1 MKVSIIGT
9 GNIGTDLLIKLL
21 KSPHFEVVAF
31 VGRRPST
38 KKLPDGVRYIENG
51 IQFFIDNPRCC
62 ELVFECTDALSA
74 QKHAQIF
81 HDQDIIVVDLTP
93 SKIGRLCVPKINSM
107 YLENVKNVNMITC
120 GGQVSIPL
128 VKYLSQ
134 RCVISYAEVVTQIS
148 SESAG
153 LATRINIDK
162 YIETTEHAIV
172 TIVGVPKCK
181 VILNI
186 NPCPTTVMQT
196 TVFVKTTSGDFSDF
210 ETFLKSMKS
219 YVPYYE
225 VSSPPTWLNPTTVM
239 VSVNVMGS
247 GDYLSK
253 YAGNLDIIN
262 CASIEVARIFQK
274 LKCPIKVINQ
284 YEEILDI

>member
-9 GNIGTDLLIKLL
+9 GNIGTDLLVKLL
-21 KSPHFEVVAF
+21 KSPEFTVVAF

-38 KKLPDGVRYIENG
+38 KVLPDGVRYIENG
-51 IQFFIDNPRCC
+51 IQFFIDNPKCC
-62 ELVFECTDALSA
+62 DIVFECTDALSA
-74 QKHAQIF
+74 QKHSKVF
-81 HDQDIIVVDLTP
+81 HEQDIIVIDLTP
-93 SKIGRLCVPKINSM
+93 SKIGRMCVPKINSM

-134 RCVISYAEVVTQIS
+134 KCVISYAEIVTQIS

-153 LATRINIDK
+153 TATRINIDK
-162 YIETTEHAIV
+162 YIETTENAIT
-172 TIVGVPKCK
+172 TIVGIPRCK

-196 TVFVKTTSGDFSDF
+196 TVFIKTNSGNFSDF
-210 ETFLKSMKS
+210 GTFLESMKS
-219 YVPYYE
+219 YVPHYE
-225 VSSPPTWLNPTTVM
+225 VSSPPTWLNSSTVM
-239 VSVNVMGS
+239 VSVTVMGS

-262 CASIEVARIFQK
+262 CAAIEVARIFQE
-274 LKCPIKVINQ
+274 LKSPNKIVNQ
-284 YEEILDI
+284 YEELLDI